1 MKYSVRIGEKE
12 RWVELHPEGA
22 GWRVLVDGKEEF
34 IDCAE
39 LSSGAYSILTGGH
52 SREVAVDRDG
62 DQFRVRSGGATY
74 EMTVLDEVR
83 ARTRRPERARVAAG
97 PMQLKAPMPGLIVAI
112 KVAVGDVVDGSGA
125 LVVME
130 AMKMQN
136 ELAAPG
142 AGKVEK
148 IHVQVGQSVE
158 GGAVLVTLAPPAA
171 PDQPESAS

>member
-1 MKYSVRIGEKE
+1 MKYSVRMGEKE
-12 RWVELHPEGA
+12 RWVELIPEGS
-22 GWRVLVDGKEEF
+22 GWRIRVDGEEEF

-39 LSSGAYSILTGGH
+39 LSSGAYSILTGGR

-62 DQFRVRSGGATY
+62 DQFLVRLGGATY

-83 ARTRRPERARVAAG
+83 ARTRRPERARVASG

-112 KVAVGDVVDGSGA
+112 KVAVGDVVDGTRP

-136 ELAAPG
+136 ELPG
-142 AGKVEK
+142 PGPGKVDQV
-148 IHVQVGQSVE
+148 HVRVGQSVE
-158 GGAVLVTLAPPAA
+158 GGAVLVTLVPPAA
-171 PDQPESAS
+171 PERPESAS

>member
-1 MKYSVRIGEKE
+1 VRYSVRLDGKE
-12 RWVELHPEGA
+12 RWVELTPSGS
-22 GWRVLVDGKEEF
+22 GWLAVLDGQEAHL
-34 IDCAE
+34 DCAE
-39 LSSGAYSILTGGH
+39 MGPGAYSILTEGR

-62 DQFRVRSGGATY
+62 DLFRVRIGGATY

-83 ARTRRPERARVAAG
+83 ARTRRPERTGARRG
-97 PMQLKAPMPGLIVAI
+97 PAQVTAPMPGLIVAL
-112 KVAVGDVVDGSGA
+112 KAAAGDAVEAGQP

-142 AGKVEK
+142 PGRVER

-158 GGAVLVTLAPPAA
+158 GGAVLVTLAPPTA
-171 PDQPESAS
+171 PAEPEPAP